1 MDEKDIENKEKTRD
15 LKKLM
20 KVRKTKKLIYK
31 GIYTNSSR
39 QIME

>member
-31 GIYTNSSR
+31 GIYRTGDR
-39 QIME
+39 HIL